1 MCFVFQQIL
10 EDLKATF
17 GSKVQLSPADIAE
30 IIGISEGQQANL
42 RSEGRFPIPYTK
54 DGGRIRISIY
64 ALAKYLAECCSVEVK
79 QEMKSVPAT
88 LPRSD
93 KKAMKGHLEKG
104 WWLLRKKQI
113 TSIIWRSNLESEL
126 AIKLTNKTSSII
138 KT

>member
-1 MCFVFQQIL
+1 MFQQIL

-17 GSKVQLSPADIAE
+17 GSKIQLSPADIAE
-30 IIGISEGQQANL
+30 IIDMSEGQQANL

-64 ALAKYLAECCSVEVK
+64 ALAKYLAECCSIDVK
-79 QEMKSVPAT
+79 QEMKSLPVT

-113 TSIIWRSNLESEL
+113 TSVIWRSNLENEL
-126 AIKLTNKTSSII
+126 AIKLIKNKSSTV
-138 KT
+138 KL